1 MSPSTPAFGPSRSA
15 AVVNEEIRALWRE
28 AGGVL
33 SAEQRSLY
41 GRLLEEW
48 EQAVREDV
56 TAAA

>member
-1 MSPSTPAFGPSRSA
+1 MSPSTPGLGPSRSA

-33 SAEQRSLY
+33 DPEQRSLY

-48 EQAVREDV
+48 EQAVRQDV
-56 TAAA
+56 TTAA